1 MKQKE
6 SIDYS
11 ELHQLDSP
19 ANRLMRKTIWGDQD
33 IGQQSFITPP
43 YLDELIRK
51 TGIDA
56 DTYVLDIGSGVGGP
70 AIYIA

>member
-1 MKQKE
+1 MEKKE

-19 ANRLMRKTIWGDQD
+19 ANRLIQKIIWGDHD

-43 YLDELIRK
+43 YIDEL
-51 TGIDA
+51 
-56 DTYVLDIGSGVGGP
+56 L
-70 AIYIA
+70 